1 MRQIQ
6 IIKVDKN
13 KSPKG
18 YFVTDISYS
27 SEGKTK
33 GLKVF
38 PFGPQ
43 EQVAKAFEGAQ
54 PGDVFEVEF
63 QKNDR
68 DFWEFKPGSIRKLEA
83 KPAEGA
89 TVAQK
94 TQWVPD
100 AERQVMIVRQS
111 SISSAVELLKGTK
124 GASVEEVLKV
134 AKQFEEFV
142 LAKPAPKDIE

>member
-1 MRQIQ
+1 M
-6 IIKVDKN
+6 
-13 KSPKG
+13 
-18 YFVTDISYS
+18 
-27 SEGKTK
+27 
-33 GLKVF
+33 
-38 PFGPQ
+38 
-43 EQVAKAFEGAQ
+43 
-54 PGDVFEVEF
+54 
-63 QKNDR
+63 
-68 DFWEFKPGSIRKLEA
+68 
-83 KPAEGA
+83 
-89 TVAQK
+89 AQK